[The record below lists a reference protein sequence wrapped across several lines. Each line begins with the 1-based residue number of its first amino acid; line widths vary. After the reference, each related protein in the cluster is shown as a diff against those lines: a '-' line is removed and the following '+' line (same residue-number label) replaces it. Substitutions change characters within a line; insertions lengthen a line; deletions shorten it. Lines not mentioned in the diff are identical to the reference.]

1 MARSSMGEH
10 SLSTKPNR
18 EKTGHAAEVEAE
30 VVVVGDMVVV
40 VEAVVVGT
48 VVTADIRN

>member
-1 MARSSMGEH
+1 MGEH

-18 EKTGHAAEVEAE
+18 EKTGHAAEVEAAE